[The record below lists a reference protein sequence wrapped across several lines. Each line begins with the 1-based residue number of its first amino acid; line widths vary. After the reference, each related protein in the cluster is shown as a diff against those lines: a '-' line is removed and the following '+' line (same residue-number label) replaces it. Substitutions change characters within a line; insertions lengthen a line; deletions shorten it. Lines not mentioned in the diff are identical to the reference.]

1 MEHDDLEKKR
11 QQLLESLRAA
21 GIRDNR
27 VLAALAAI
35 PRELFVDET
44 QHNLAYD
51 DRALPIDM
59 GQTISQPLMVAT
71 MTQALQLRGEERV
84 LEIGT
89 GSGYQTTILARMAKH
104 IYSVERIQQL
114 ACAAY
119 KRVTNLGVE
128 NVTIYVGDGSLG
140 WPEQAPYDRI
150 LVTAAAPEVPTHLF
164 NQLVSWG
171 MMLIPVGKLDR
182 QELLAVHRAPWG
194 PEVRSLGGCL
204 FVPLLGEAGW
214 HNA

>member
-1 MEHDDLEKKR
+1 MEHDLEKKR
-11 QQLLESLRAA
+11 LQLFESLRGA

-27 VLAALAAI
+27 VLAAMAAV
-35 PRELFVDET
+35 PREFFVDEL
-44 QHNLAYD
+44 QHTLAYD

-89 GSGYQTTILARMAKH
+89 GSGYQTAILAQLAAH
-104 IYSVERIQQL
+104 VYSVERIQQL

-119 KRVTNLGVE
+119 SRVTKLGMG
-128 NVTIYVGDGSLG
+128 NVTIYIGDGSLG

-150 LVTAAAPEVPTHLF
+150 IVTAAAPEVPAHLF

-171 MMLIPVGKLDR
+171 MMIIPVGKSDR
-182 QELLAVHRAPWG
+182 QELLVVHRAPWG

-214 HNA
+214 RDT

>member
-1 MEHDDLEKKR
+1 MEQDLEKKR
-11 QQLLESLRAA
+11 EQLFDSLRAA

-27 VLAALAAI
+27 VLAAMAAV
-35 PRELFVDET
+35 PREFFVDEM
-44 QHNLAYD
+44 QYPLAYD

-89 GSGYQTTILARMAKH
+89 GSGYQTAILAQLAAH
-104 IYSVERIQQL
+104 VYSVERIQQL
-114 ACAAY
+114 ACVALD
-119 KRVTNLGVE
+119 RVTKLGME
-128 NVTIYVGDGSLG
+128 NVTIYIGDGSLG

-150 LVTAAAPEVPTHLF
+150 IVTAAAPEVPAHLF

-171 MMLIPVGKLDR
+171 MMVIPVGKPDR
-182 QELLAVHRAPWG
+182 QELLVVHRAPWG

-204 FVPLLGEAGW
+204 FVPLLGEGGW
-214 HNA
+214 HDT

>member
-1 MEHDDLEKKR
+1 MEHDLEKKR
-11 QQLLESLRAA
+11 QQLLEALRAA

-51 DRALPIDM
+51 DRALPIDL

-89 GSGYQTTILARMAKH
+89 GSGYQTTILARLAKH
-104 IYSVERIQQL
+104 IYSVERLQQL
-114 ACAAY
+114 ACTAY

-214 HNA
+214 HDA

>member
-1 MEHDDLEKKR
+1 MEYDFGKKR
-11 QQLLESLRAA
+11 QQLLESLRNT

-35 PRELFVDET
+35 PRQFFVDET
-44 QHNLAYD
+44 QYSLAYD
-51 DRALPIDM
+51 DRALPIEM
-59 GQTISQPLMVAT
+59 GQSISQPLMVAT

-89 GSGYQTTILARMAKH
+89 GSGYQTAILARLAGH
-104 IYSVERIQQL
+104 VYSVERIQQL
-114 ACAAY
+114 ACTAF
-119 KRVTNLGVE
+119 KRVSKLGAG

-150 LVTAAAPEVPTHLF
+150 IVTAAAPEVPAILF

-171 MMLIPVGKLDR
+171 MMVIPVGKPDR
-182 QELLAVHRAPWG
+182 QELLMVHRAPWG

-214 HNA
+214 RDV